1 MTDRDDPPP
10 PIPIW
15 KLAILLY
22 PLAAGAVAI
31 NIFMVA
37 LMGRVL
43 GLAELSPVASVV
55 AGLLLGVPATWATAR
70 WIRGLMDRADG
81 RR

>member
-1 MTDRDDPPP
+1 
-10 PIPIW
+10 
-15 KLAILLY
+15 
-22 PLAAGAVAI
+22 VAI

-37 LMGRVL
+37 LMGRAL

-70 WIRGLMDRADG
+70 WVRRLMDRADG

>member
-1 MTDRDDPPP
+1 M
-10 PIPIW
+10 
-15 KLAILLY
+15 
-22 PLAAGAVAI
+22 AI

-55 AGLLLGVPATWATAR
+55 AGLVLGVSATWVTAR
-70 WIRGLMDRADG
+70 WIRGVMDRADG